1 MSIPILNEQGKFTG
15 EELSELEAAKYIAT
29 LLCRVADLE
38 GEINRRRIE
47 VDDFRRADQN
57 CICSE
62 CGKTYRDHPYGG
74 AIGYD
79 RSLFC
84 HRLCNGDLV
93 KL

>member
-1 MSIPILNEQGKFTG
+1 MGVPILNEQGKFTG
-15 EELSELEAAKYIAT
+15 KDLSELDAAKYIST
-29 LLCRVADLE
+29 LERRVSDLE
-38 GEINRRRIE
+38 GELKRRNID

-62 CGKTYRDHPYGG
+62 CGKVYRDHPYGG
-74 AIGYD
+74 AIGYEN
-79 RSLFC
+79 SLFC

>member
-1 MSIPILNEQGKFTG
+1 MSVPILNEQGKFTG
-15 EELSELEAAKYIAT
+15 EELSELDASKYIAA
-29 LLCRVADLE
+29 LRCRVADLE
-38 GEINRRRIE
+38 GELKRRKID

-62 CGKTYRDHPYGG
+62 CGKAYRDHPYGG
-74 AIGYD
+74 AIGYE